1 MARPRLTKIDDP
13 RSLGER
19 LARLRRERGLSLR
32 KLAFPGC
39 SGAYISAIEKGRRV
53 PSLQVLHELAKRLSV
68 SPDFLATGERT
79 PLEAQLVDAE
89 MAVQL
94 GRDDE
99 ARQLLAT
106 LLPRLDGS
114 LHVRATAALGV
125 LAARDGDLE
134 LAVGRLEQARQAD
147 SEAFFALPSA
157 VEELGRSY
165 VMRGTYEEALEVFD
179 AARKRALS
187 AGDRPRAL
195 KA

>member
-1 MARPRLTKIDDP
+1 MLAIARCSRWNQPAAPTPSI
-13 RSLGER
+13 RSCGWSR
-19 LARLRRERGLSLR
+19 FFRVRIQVTSRSAI
-32 KLAFPGC
+32 AAC
-39 SGAYISAIEKGRRV
+39 VSAIEKGRRV

-99 ARQLLAT
+99 ARQLLAI

-157 VEELGRSY
+157 VEELGRCY
-165 VMRGTYEEALEVFD
+165 VMRGTYEETIEV
-179 AARKRALS
+179 
-187 AGDRPRAL
+187 
-195 KA
+195 